1 VDPVYQEVIKVVG
14 GIIASALG
22 MLLIWI
28 ATQMARKLGLSVSAE
43 QQAQLQW
50 FAQQAAKKMEEIAAA
65 KLKSTGER
73 MTPAE
78 QMAGA
83 VEAVME
89 NLPRVDAAKAAS
101 AVTAALPELGIGAS
115 GPIAVAAAKPVV
127 LMAPANP
134 QPAPAP

>member
-89 NLPRVDAAKAAS
+89 NLPRVDASKATS

-115 GPIAVAAAKPVV
+115 GPLSAAKPVV

>member
-1 VDPVYQEVIKVVG
+1 MDPVYQEVIKVVG

>member
-1 VDPVYQEVIKVVG
+1 MDPVYQEVIKVVG

-89 NLPRVDAAKAAS
+89 NLPRVDASKATS

-115 GPIAVAAAKPVV
+115 GPLSAAKPVV